1 MVIPTAVGFAKNA
14 RQALLITAFALAA
27 ISQAI
32 ASENEPDPPS
42 TTIEPIDP
50 PPPESA
56 PPAPAPTG
64 DATEQAPTSE
74 DADAAESAP
83 EADAE
88 PADATPV
95 EDPAPE
101 GSADSDDAA
110 GTLKPTDSSATG
122 EILPLPSTESSA
134 SPASFELL
142 DAKVAAGTVQRVS
155 WYPPDSFGGLS
166 EPTPVLVAHGSKP
179 GPTLCLTAAIH
190 GDELNGIE
198 MVRRIV
204 FDLDATQLAGTVI
217 GIPIVSLQGFRQ
229 GSRYLADRRDLNRYF
244 PGDARG
250 SAAARIAHSLFTK
263 VMTQC
268 DALVDLHTG
277 SFHRTN
283 LPQIRGDLSIESV
296 AHLTRGF
303 GATSVLNGAGPTGSL
318 RRAATDI
325 GIPAVTLEAGEPHRF
340 QPEEVEHGVR
350 ALRSLLNHLE
360 MVPRFR
366 RWREPQPVYYESVW
380 VRANE
385 GGILVSSVPLG
396 AQVVRDQVLGTVTD
410 PINNRRYEIRSPHK
424 GRVIGMAL
432 NQSVIPGFAAYHVGI
447 ERQEEELKEAP
458 QAEQT
463 PADDGGVPDDKAPPG
478 D

>member
-1 MVIPTAVGFAKNA
+1 MVIPTAVDFAKNA
-14 RQALLITAFALAA
+14 RQALLITALALAA
-27 ISQAI
+27 INQAI

-56 PPAPAPTG
+56 PPAPAPTRDLAKPPSAEG
-64 DATEQAPTSE
+64 KADDAS
-74 DADAAESAP
+74 SP
-83 EADAE
+83 EAATASD
-88 PADATPV
+88 DATPV

-101 GSADSDDAA
+101 RSADADEPAPA
-110 GTLKPTDSSATG
+110 TQTVEASSPR
-122 EILPLPSTESSA
+122 EILSLPSTESSA

-263 VMTQC
+263 VMTKC